1 MEQYVLISLDSQ
13 VLFHRLR
20 SHPRIKTTYGSA
32 SVNILHIDSSILG
45 DNSASRLLSRELV
58 SRLTADNPGAEVT
71 YLDLAADSLPH
82 LSGGSLA
89 QAVQEEAAR
98 DRQTITDFLD
108 ADVIVIGA
116 PMYNFGIPSQLKAWI
131 DRIVV
136 KEKTFRYTQ
145 SGPEGLVKGKQVY
158 VAVARGS
165 VYAPGSPA
173 EFAESYLKHVF
184 GFIGISDVTF
194 VRAEGLG
201 LSPEQ
206 RAKSLDGAVATIHS
220 PIREA
225 A

>member
-1 MEQYVLISLDSQ
+1 M
-13 VLFHRLR
+13 
-20 SHPRIKTTYGSA
+20 K
-32 SVNILHIDSSILG
+32 ILHIDSSILG
-45 DNSASRLLSRELV
+45 ANSASRVLSRELV
-58 SRLTADNPGAEVT
+58 SRLTAGNPGAEVK

-89 QAVQEEAAR
+89 QEDQSEAAR
-98 DRQTITDFLD
+98 NAQAMSDFLG

-145 SGPEGLVKGKQVY
+145 AGPEGLVEGKRVF

-165 VYAPGSPA
+165 VYDPGSPA
-173 EFAESYLKHVF
+173 EFAESYLKYVF
-184 GFIGISDVTF
+184 GFVGISDVTF

-201 LSPEQ
+201 LSPEH
-206 RAKSLDGAVATIHS
+206 RAKSLNTAVATIHTQ
-220 PIREA
+220 IA
-225 A
+225 AAA

>member
-1 MEQYVLISLDSQ
+1 M
-13 VLFHRLR
+13 
-20 SHPRIKTTYGSA
+20 K
-32 SVNILHIDSSILG
+32 ILHIDSSILG
-45 DNSASRLLSRELV
+45 ANSASRVLSRELV
-58 SRLTADNPGAEVT
+58 SRLAAGNPGAEVK

-89 QAVQEEAAR
+89 QEDQSEAAR
-98 DRQTITDFLD
+98 NAQAMSDFLG

-145 SGPEGLVKGKQVY
+145 AGPEGLVEGKRVF

-165 VYAPGSPA
+165 VYEPGSPG
-173 EFAESYLKHVF
+173 EFAESYLKYVF
-184 GFIGISDVTF
+184 GFVGISDVTF

-201 LSPEQ
+201 LSPEH
-206 RAKSLDGAVATIHS
+206 RAKSLNTAVATIHTQLQ
-220 PIREA
+220 IA
-225 A
+225 AAA

>member
-1 MEQYVLISLDSQ
+1 M
-13 VLFHRLR
+13 
-20 SHPRIKTTYGSA
+20 
-32 SVNILHIDSSILG
+32 NILHIDSSILG

-58 SRLTADNPGAEVT
+58 SRLSADNPGAEVK

-89 QAVQEEAAR
+89 QADEEAAAR
-98 DRQTITDFLD
+98 DRETISDFLD

-145 SGPEGLVKGKQVY
+145 AGPEGLVKDKQVY
-158 VAVARGS
+158 VAVSRGS

-201 LSPEQ
+201 LSPEH
-206 RAKSLDGAVATIHS
+206 RSKSLDRAVATIHS
-220 PIREA
+220 PIRA
-225 A
+225 AA